1 MRTMRSHTARWTAA
15 AGLLML
21 VSLDATA
28 QSRGDTSRAPRTPD
42 AGARARQGA
51 GPGMPQ
57 GPVGGMRA
65 RSGGPGQGPA
75 ARGMRQGGN
84 PAAQMLRLRQQLNL
98 TDEQV
103 RRLETLAKADVP
115 RRNSADVLR
124 ARADLMEAMQGDG
137 NLSAARSALDKMSR
151 LRNEQLV
158 AGLRQ
163 RQEARAVL
171 TVDQRRIVDN
181 ARQRV
186 RAVAGRERLMRQRGI
201 GQRNVDPRGFDQRG
215 LRGGRG
221 MGPGFRGQP
230 MRGPQFQGQPG
241 WGPQRGP
248 QFQGP
253 QFRGPQFRGPQ
264 FRGRGQGGAPV
275 PPVDPVPPAN
285 LEVDSFP
292 PML

>member
-1 MRTMRSHTARWTAA
+1 
-15 AGLLML
+15 
-21 VSLDATA
+21 
-28 QSRGDTSRAPRTPD
+28 
-42 AGARARQGA
+42 
-51 GPGMPQ
+51 
-57 GPVGGMRA
+57 
-65 RSGGPGQGPA
+65 
-75 ARGMRQGGN
+75 MRQGGN

-201 GQRNVDPRGFDQRG
+201 GQRNFDPRGFDQRG